1 MKHLIKTLVVIL
13 LLNSCSGSADKKAP
27 ELANE
32 MCGCFDNFQNSMSA
46 DAKKLMKAVSVAAK
60 PQEVLMSGM
69 SDLKPDDAKA
79 FAEQLKA
86 IGDKNSSI
94 LKCMEAFD
102 KKHGKE
108 TTSDKNALIEK
119 LLMEMQKDGNC
130 YVGAAIVNLNPKAK
144 K

>member
-1 MKHLIKTLVVIL
+1 
-13 LLNSCSGSADKKAP
+13 
-27 ELANE
+27 
-32 MCGCFDNFQNSMSA
+32 MSA

-108 TTSDKNALIEK
+108 TTADKTALIEK

>member
-1 MKHLIKTLVVIL
+1 MKHLIKTLFVIL
-13 LLNSCSGSADKKAP
+13 LLNSCSGSADNKAP

-32 MCGCFDNFQNSMSA
+32 MCGCFDSFQSSLSA

-69 SDLKPDDAKA
+69 SDLKPDDAKD
-79 FAEQLKA
+79 FAEKLKA

-108 TTSDKNALIEK
+108 TTADRNALIEK